1 MNDRTARRLM
11 SRTCLKTT
19 QKPSE
24 SANRPPLPKSPSK
37 LRKSKRPSSNRKT
50 IKVERVIKMKKGK
63 KAGIIRRVGEV
74 VNVVKAEEKAEEKA
88 AAKDV
93 EMAITRLTIVTVTV
107 IGIETIETTETTETV
122 MEADGTTI
130 INEVEAAVAGVVVH
144 RERQLST
151 IAMTMAAIIAVGG
164 VEIVVAVA
172 VVIAQTAVN
181 VVAVEEVV
189 VVGTEMTTSAKN
201 SIKTMHT
208 PPRTHLKKLIMIMN
222 QSVKKVEPKAMTISN
237 NNSISNE
244 EGVAA
249 GTAAD
254 VEVEEVVDRE
264 IVEEDHEEAVVEEAV
279 KVADEVEAIEILII
293 SVT

>member
-1 MNDRTARRLM
+1 
-11 SRTCLKTT
+11 
-19 QKPSE
+19 
-24 SANRPPLPKSPSK
+24 
-37 LRKSKRPSSNRKT
+37 
-50 IKVERVIKMKKGK
+50 MKKGK

-107 IGIETIETTETTETV
+107 IGIETIETTETTETTETV

-164 VEIVVAVA
+164 VEIVVAEAA
-172 VVIAQTAVN
+172 VTAQTAVN

-189 VVGTEMTTSAKN
+189 VVGTEMTTSARN

>member
-1 MNDRTARRLM
+1 M

-164 VEIVVAVA
+164 VEIVVAEAA
-172 VVIAQTAVN
+172 VTAQTAVN

-189 VVGTEMTTSAKN
+189 VVGTEMTTSARN